1 MLAFSKLKP
10 GDKVVEMYPAY
21 GYWVRIFSKIVGPKG
36 HVYGITMMR
45 DLGEPRRDREKERNG
60 EAKNGL
66 MVDGTLAIANIAE
79 YSNTTPLWESVS
91 QYGGNVALP
100 EQVDMIWCDHYHDMH
115 DDHTGSLDM
124 VATNKS
130 IFQDLKPGGIY
141 LIADNVGLP
150 GSGIDGETQHR
161 SDPELLKQQVLAAGF
176 VLEEESQML
185 RRSEIGRAHV

>member
-1 MLAFSKLKP
+1 M
-10 GDKVVEMYPAY
+10 
-21 GYWVRIFSKIVGPKG
+21 
-36 HVYGITMMR
+36 
-45 DLGEPRRDREKERNG
+45 
-60 EAKNGL
+60 
-66 MVDGTLAIANIAE
+66 
-79 YSNTTPLWESVS
+79 S

-176 VLEEESQML
+176 VLTCQ
-185 RRSEIGRAHV
+185 AHPLTDRVTVSFDER